1 MTDKLISL
9 VIKVCDW
16 VANLKERKMCNCF
29 STALQIG
36 KDKNVR
42 LITPDY
48 FGIRTVLVDACI
60 APVIQHLWK
69 HHIWTENSCCEH
81 LGVEGRPE
89 SWGGNKPSI
98 VLGNNVKDFDRVR
111 ELIAEVDDRE
121 FELSQWQKVI
131 V

>member
-48 FGIRTVLVDACI
+48 FGTRAVLVDACI

-69 HHIWTENSCCEH
+69 HLARS
-81 LGVEGRPE
+81 
-89 SWGGNKPSI
+89 SGNTNLLRHFGIFEMFEYMEEKKWKVKKYSLKHNYQSI
-98 VLGNNVKDFDRVR
+98 ETCL
-111 ELIAEVDDRE
+111 
-121 FELSQWQKVI
+121 LSG
-131 V
+131 